1 MSTPRE
7 HRRTRDELLV
17 DLAGRVLAL
26 PDDRPQVVAID
37 GMSCVGKTSL
47 ADELAAIVAGADRP
61 VVRVAYDD
69 FHQPR
74 DVRHRRDRLS
84 AEGYLLD
91 SYDADSLR
99 RLVLGPLTEHAREVV
114 TASFDLASDEAVSPP
129 PALVGDSAVV
139 LVEGE
144 FLLTPEFD
152 GAWDLA
158 VLLVAEPAAVLARA
172 LQRDA
177 DLGTQEQV
185 RELYLRRY
193 LGAWAL
199 HEERHDPWSRADVV
213 VDLTDPQAP
222 QRLS

>member
-1 MSTPRE
+1 VS
-7 HRRTRDELLV
+7 
-17 DLAGRVLAL
+17 
-26 PDDRPQVVAID
+26 
-37 GMSCVGKTSL
+37 
-47 ADELAAIVAGADRP
+47 
-61 VVRVAYDD
+61 YDD
-69 FHQPR
+69 FHHPS

-91 SYDADSLR
+91 SYDGAALR
-99 RLVLGPLTEHAREVV
+99 RLVLGPLLERAGEVV
-114 TASFDLASDEAVSPP
+114 TASFDLAADEAVSPQ
-129 PALVGDSAVV
+129 PASVEDAAVV

-144 FLLTPEFD
+144 FLLTPEFES
-152 GAWDLA
+152 AWDLA
-158 VLLVAEPAAVLARA
+158 VLLVAEPAVVLARA
-172 LQRDA
+172 LVRDA

-213 VDLTDPQAP
+213 VDLTDPLAP

>member
-1 MSTPRE
+1 MTRE
-7 HRRTRDELLV
+7 ELLV

-26 PDDRPQVVAID
+26 ADDRPLVVAID

-47 ADELAAIVAGADRP
+47 ADELAAILDGAERP
-61 VVRVAYDD
+61 VLRVSYDD

-74 DVRHRRDRLS
+74 GVRHRRDRLS

-91 SYDADSLR
+91 SYDAHALR
-99 RLVLGPLTEHAREVV
+99 RLVLGPLAEREGAVV
-114 TASFDLASDEAVSPP
+114 TASFDLASDEVVSPP
-129 PALVGDSAVV
+129 PTSVGDDAVV

-144 FLLTPEFD
+144 FLLTPEFED
-152 GAWDLA
+152 AWDLA

-172 LQRDA
+172 LERDG
-177 DLGTQEQV
+177 DLGTPEQV

-222 QRLS
+222 RQLS

>member
-1 MSTPRE
+1 VTRE
-7 HRRTRDELLV
+7 ELLV
-17 DLAGRVLAL
+17 DVAGRVLAL
-26 PDDRPQVVAID
+26 ADDRPQVVAID

-47 ADELAAIVAGADRP
+47 ADELAAVVDGAGRP
-61 VVRVAYDD
+61 VVRVSYDD
-69 FHQPR
+69 FHHPS

-91 SYDADSLR
+91 SYDAASLR
-99 RLVLGPLTEHAREVV
+99 RLVLGPVAGHARQIV
-114 TASFDLASDEAVSPP
+114 TASFDLAGDEAVSPP
-129 PALVGDSAVV
+129 PRVVEDGAVV

-144 FLLTPEFD
+144 FLLAPEFE

-177 DLGTQEQV
+177 DLGTQAQV

-222 QRLS
+222 RRLS

>member
-1 MSTPRE
+1 MTRE
-7 HRRTRDELLV
+7 ELLV

-26 PDDRPQVVAID
+26 ADDRPVVVAID

-47 ADELAAIVAGADRP
+47 ANELAAILDGAERP
-61 VVRVAYDD
+61 VLRISYDD
-69 FHQPR
+69 FHHPR
-74 DVRHRRDRLS
+74 EVRHRRDRLS

-91 SYDADSLR
+91 SYDAGSLQ
-99 RLVLGPLTEHAREVV
+99 RLVLDPLAENDRQVV
-114 TASFDLASDEAVSPP
+114 TASFDLASDEVVSPGP
-129 PALVGDSAVV
+129 TTVDDHAVV

-144 FLLTPEFD
+144 FLLTPDFQD
-152 GAWDLA
+152 SWDLS

-172 LQRDA
+172 LERDA
-177 DLGTQEQV
+177 DLGTQERV

-199 HEERHDPWSRADVV
+199 HEERHDPWSLADVV

-222 QRLS
+222 RQLS

>member
-1 MSTPRE
+1 MTRE
-7 HRRTRDELLV
+7 ELLV

-26 PDDRPQVVAID
+26 ADDRPLVVAID

-47 ADELAAIVAGADRP
+47 ADELAAILDGAERP
-61 VVRVAYDD
+61 VLRVSYDD

-91 SYDADSLR
+91 SYDADALR
-99 RLVLGPLTEHAREVV
+99 RLVLGPLAEREGQVV
-114 TASFDLASDEAVSPP
+114 TASFDLASDEVISPP
-129 PALVGDSAVV
+129 PTSVEQGAVV

-144 FLLTPEFD
+144 FLLTPEFED
-152 GAWDLA
+152 AWDLA
-158 VLLVAEPAAVLARA
+158 VLLVAEPAAVLTRA
-172 LQRDA
+172 LERDA
-177 DLGTQEQV
+177 DLGTPEQV

-222 QRLS
+222 RQLS

>member
-1 MSTPRE
+1 MTRE
-7 HRRTRDELLV
+7 ELLV

-26 PDDRPQVVAID
+26 AEDRPLVVAID
-37 GMSCVGKTSL
+37 GMSCVGKTTL
-47 ADELAAIVAGADRP
+47 ADELTAILDGAERP
-61 VVRVAYDD
+61 VVRVSYDD

-74 DVRHRRDRLS
+74 EVRHRRDRLS

-91 SYDADSLR
+91 SYDADALR
-99 RLVLGPLTEHAREVV
+99 RLVVGPLADRVGEVV
-114 TASFDLASDEAVSPP
+114 TASFDLATDEVVAPP
-129 PALVGDSAVV
+129 PTEVQDGAVV

-144 FLLTPEFD
+144 FLLTPQFED
-152 GAWDLA
+152 AWDLA

-172 LQRDA
+172 LERDG
-177 DLGTQEQV
+177 DLGTPEQV

-213 VDLTDPQAP
+213 VDLTDPLAP
-222 QRLS
+222 RQLG

>member
-1 MSTPRE
+1 MTRE
-7 HRRTRDELLV
+7 ELLV

-26 PDDRPQVVAID
+26 PDDRPQLVAVD

-47 ADELAAIVAGADRP
+47 ADELAAIVDGAGRP
-61 VVRVAYDD
+61 VVRVSYDD
-69 FHQPR
+69 FHQPG

-91 SYDADSLR
+91 SYDAAALR
-99 RLVLGPLTEHAREVV
+99 RLVLDPVIGLRSEVV
-114 TASFDLASDEAVSPP
+114 TASFDLATDEVVSPAP
-129 PALVGDSAVV
+129 VPVEGGAVV

-144 FLLTPEFD
+144 FLLAPDFE

-158 VLLVAEPAAVLARA
+158 VLLVAAPAAILTRA
-172 LQRDA
+172 LTRDA

-213 VDLTDPQAP
+213 VDLTDPQTP

>member
-1 MSTPRE
+1 MTRE
-7 HRRTRDELLV
+7 ELLV

-26 PDDRPQVVAID
+26 ADDRPQVVAID

-47 ADELAAIVAGADRP
+47 ADELAAIVDGADRP
-61 VVRVAYDD
+61 VVRVSYDD
-69 FHQPR
+69 FHQPS

-91 SYDADSLR
+91 SYDADALR
-99 RLVLGPLTEHAREVV
+99 RLVLGPLTEHAGEVV

-129 PALVGDSAVV
+129 PAPVGDGAVV

-144 FLLTPEFD
+144 FLLTPEFE

-172 LQRDA
+172 LCSATPTSARRSRCA
-177 DLGTQEQV
+177 SSTCAATSAPGRCTRSATIPGRAPTSSSTSPTRRRLG
-185 RELYLRRY
+185 
-193 LGAWAL
+193 G
-199 HEERHDPWSRADVV
+199 
-213 VDLTDPQAP
+213 
-222 QRLS
+222 

>member
-1 MSTPRE
+1 MTRE
-7 HRRTRDELLV
+7 ELLV

-26 PDDRPQVVAID
+26 SDDRPQVVAID

-47 ADELAAIVAGADRP
+47 ADELAAIVDGAERP

-69 FHQPR
+69 FHHPS

-91 SYDADSLR
+91 SYDAGSLR
-99 RLVLGPLTEHAREVV
+99 RLVLRPLVEHEREVV
-114 TASFDLASDEAVSPP
+114 TASFDLASDEAVSPE
-129 PALVGDSAVV
+129 PAPVGAGTVV

-144 FLLTPEFD
+144 FLLTPDFEA
-152 GAWDLA
+152 AWDLA

-172 LQRDA
+172 LERDA

-222 QRLS
+222 RLLS

>member
-1 MSTPRE
+1 MTRE
-7 HRRTRDELLV
+7 ELLV

-26 PDDRPQVVAID
+26 TDDRPLVVAID

-47 ADELAAIVAGADRP
+47 ADELAAILDGAERP
-61 VVRVAYDD
+61 VLRVSYDD
-69 FHQPR
+69 FHHPR
-74 DVRHRRDRLS
+74 GVRHRRDRLS

-91 SYDADSLR
+91 SYDADALR
-99 RLVLGPLTEHAREVV
+99 RLVLGPLVDHQRQVV
-114 TASFDLASDEAVSPP
+114 TASFDLASDEAVSPEP
-129 PALVGDSAVV
+129 TPVEDGAVV

-144 FLLTPEFD
+144 FLLTPDFQD
-152 GAWDLA
+152 AWDLS

-172 LQRDA
+172 LERDA

-199 HEERHDPWSRADVV
+199 HEERHDPWSHADVV

-222 QRLS
+222 RRLS

>member
-1 MSTPRE
+1 MTRE
-7 HRRTRDELLV
+7 ELLV

-26 PDDRPQVVAID
+26 ADDRPVVVAID

-47 ADELAAIVAGADRP
+47 ADELAAILDGAERP
-61 VVRVAYDD
+61 VLRVSYDD

-91 SYDADSLR
+91 SYDADALR
-99 RLVLGPLTEHAREVV
+99 RLVLGPLAEREGQVV
-114 TASFDLASDEAVSPP
+114 TASFDLASDEVVSPP
-129 PALVGDSAVV
+129 PTSVEDGAVV

-144 FLLTPEFD
+144 FLLTPEFAD
-152 GAWDLA
+152 AWDLA

-172 LQRDA
+172 LERDG
-177 DLGTQEQV
+177 DLGTPEQV

-222 QRLS
+222 RQLG

>member
-1 MSTPRE
+1 MRRE
-7 HRRTRDELLV
+7 ELLV

-26 PDDRPQVVAID
+26 PVDRPQLVAID

-47 ADELAAIVAGADRP
+47 ADELAAIVDGAGRP
-61 VVRVAYDD
+61 VVRVSYDD
-69 FHQPR
+69 FHHPS

-91 SYDADSLR
+91 SYDADALR
-99 RLVLGPLTEHAREVV
+99 RLVLGPLLEHASQVV

-129 PALVGDSAVV
+129 PASVGDGAVV

-144 FLLTPEFD
+144 FLLAPQFED
-152 GAWDLA
+152 AWDLA
-158 VLLVAEPAAVLARA
+158 VLLVAEPGEVLARA
-172 LQRDA
+172 LKRDA

-213 VDLTDPQAP
+213 VDLTDPDAP